1 MNLYDLTADWES
13 VYQMLDDPDIPE
25 DAIMDSLEGIEM
37 IMEDK
42 ADSIAKILK
51 AMDGDI
57 GATDAEIKRLQARN
71 ASRKNRAAWLKKS
84 LEDMM
89 RTTGKTK
96 FKTALFSFGIQKNGG
111 KLPVEFA
118 PGCNVPAEWLKPGD
132 PDTARI
138 REHLEAGNS
147 LDFATLGVR
156 GESLRIR

>member
-1 MNLYDLTADWES
+1 MNLYELTADWES

-25 DAIMDSLEGIEM
+25 DAIMDSLEGIEA

-57 GATDAEIKRLQARN
+57 AATDAEIKRLQERN
-71 ASRKNRAAWLKKS
+71 AARKSHQKWFKKT

-89 RTTGKTK
+89 RATGKTK
-96 FKTALFSFGIQKNGG
+96 FKTALFSFGIQKDGG
-111 KLPVEFA
+111 SLPVILT
-118 PGCNVPAEWLKPGD
+118 PGCDVPPEWLKPGD
-132 PDTARI
+132 PDTTRI
-138 REHLEAGNS
+138 RKHLEAGHE
-147 LDFATLGVR
+147 LGFATLGER

>member
-1 MNLYDLTADWES
+1 MNLYELTNDWES

-111 KLPVEFA
+111 KLPVEFV
-118 PGCNVPAEWLKPGD
+118 PGCNVPAEWLKPGE
-132 PDTARI
+132 PDITRI
-138 REHLEAGNS
+138 RKHLEEGHE
-147 LDFATLGVR
+147 LDFATFGER
-156 GESLRIR
+156 GEHLNIR

>member
-1 MNLYDLTADWES
+1 MNLYELSADWES

-51 AMDGDI
+51 AMNGDI
-57 GATDAEIKRLQARN
+57 DATDAEIKRLQGRN
-71 ASRKNRAAWLKKS
+71 TARKNRATWLKKS

-111 KLPVEFA
+111 KPPVEFV
-118 PGCNVPAEWLKPGD
+118 PGRNVPAEWLKPGD

-138 REHLEAGNS
+138 REHLEAGNT

>member
-1 MNLYDLTADWES
+1 MNLYELSADWEN

-51 AMDGDI
+51 AMNGDI
-57 GATDAEIKRLQARN
+57 DATDAEIKRLQGRN
-71 ASRKNRAAWLKKS
+71 AARKNRATWLKKS

-96 FKTALFSFGIQKNGG
+96 FKTVLFSFGIQKNGG
-111 KLPVEFA
+111 KLPVEFV
-118 PGCNVPAEWLKPGD
+118 PGRNVPAEWLKPGY

-138 REHLEAGNS
+138 REHLEAGNI

-156 GESLRIR
+156 GESLQIR